1 MTTVKAYCGLARLEL
16 AQPKSS
22 RKLNLARDYIEAG
35 LSMIKEILPN
45 SINQVELLTVRGDI
59 ELIEKNLPTAEKTFK
74 EALEMF
80 SRTTF
85 IEALE
90 MKEGKKHPI
99 LLTIFASLAYIYA
112 ENNQMEQ
119 AKNFIEEKCLI
130 SFKEI
135 YGQEMLD
142 KCTLPSYAFCH
153 LLKAKIMLKS
163 IIKSDEF
170 ATAYLL
176 VTEAFLYQKKE
187 VEENKTLNQLKNEEE
202 ENKTFTQLK
211 TQMKNPES
219 HEDKKSLDEIKKSLK
234 ITKETFNNAFISLK
248 KPEHANKRGT
258 VMLQELGWL
267 HLKSG
272 HLN

>member
-16 AQPKSS
+16 AQPESS
-22 RKLNLARDYIEAG
+22 RKLDLARDHIEAG
-35 LSMIKEILPN
+35 LSMVKEILPN

-59 ELIEKNLPTAEKTFK
+59 ELIEKNLPTAEKTFE

-85 IEALE
+85 KEALE
-90 MKEGKKHPI
+90 MKDGKKHPI

-112 ENNQMEQ
+112 ENNQMEK

-163 IIKSDEF
+163 IIKSNSF
-170 ATAYLL
+170 ALAYQLASH
-176 VTEAFLYQKKE
+176 AFLIK
-187 VEENKTLNQLKNEEE
+187 KNEEDEAQE
-202 ENKTFTQLK
+202 EEAQLLEDLK
-211 TQMKNPES
+211 QHIENPKDEKS
-219 HEDKKSLDEIKKSLK
+219 LDDVKKSLEI
-234 ITKETFNNAFISLK
+234 TRNTFNNAFITLK
-248 KPEHANKRGT
+248 IDLENKRGSG
-258 VMLQELGWL
+258 MLKELGWL
-267 HLKSG
+267 HVKSG
-272 HLN
+272 QFN

>member
-1 MTTVKAYCGLARLEL
+1 MLIIYDFVFLHI
-16 AQPKSS
+16 
-22 RKLNLARDYIEAG
+22 D
-35 LSMIKEILPN
+35 
-45 SINQVELLTVRGDI
+45 LT
-59 ELIEKNLPTAEKTFK
+59 TAEKTFK
-74 EALEMF
+74 EAEKML
-80 SRTTF
+80 
-85 IEALE
+85 
-90 MKEGKKHPI
+90 EGKQHPI
-99 LLTIFASLAYIYA
+99 LPTIYANLAYIYV
-112 ENNQMEQ
+112 ENNQIED
-119 AKNFIEEKCLI
+119 ALNFIDEKCLK
-130 SFKEI
+130 SFAKI
-135 YGQEMLD
+135 YGQKMLD

-187 VEENKTLNQLKNEEE
+187 VEENKTLTQLKNEEE
-202 ENKTFTQLK
+202 ENKSLTQLK

-219 HEDKKSLDEIKKSLK
+219 HEDEKSLDEIKKSLK
-234 ITKETFNNAFISLK
+234 ITRETFNNAFISLK

>member
-153 LLKAKIMLKS
+153 LLKA
-163 IIKSDEF
+163 F
-170 ATAYLL
+170 
-176 VTEAFLYQKKE
+176 
-187 VEENKTLNQLKNEEE
+187 
-202 ENKTFTQLK
+202 
-211 TQMKNPES
+211 
-219 HEDKKSLDEIKKSLK
+219 
-234 ITKETFNNAFISLK
+234 
-248 KPEHANKRGT
+248 
-258 VMLQELGWL
+258 
-267 HLKSG
+267 
-272 HLN
+272 